1 LNPPI
6 CIWVD
11 DRERPSAVFRELEG
25 REEIRLEVRRLS
37 VGDYEVDGRLLVE
50 RKTLPDLAVSLIDGR
65 LFRQMNR
72 LAASNLKGV
81 LILEGRS
88 RDLEP
93 AGVRRQALQGALL
106 TVSLV
111 LGIPILRAI
120 SPAETAWLLVQAA
133 RQARV
138 VASGALPRSG
148 YRPKGRRQ
156 RQLFILQSLPGV
168 GPTRAARLLE
178 HFGSVQQV
186 LNAGAEGLAAVEGIG
201 QGIARRIQDA
211 IAEQG
216 TAYGIEGDWIQD
228 F

>member
-1 LNPPI
+1 MNPPI